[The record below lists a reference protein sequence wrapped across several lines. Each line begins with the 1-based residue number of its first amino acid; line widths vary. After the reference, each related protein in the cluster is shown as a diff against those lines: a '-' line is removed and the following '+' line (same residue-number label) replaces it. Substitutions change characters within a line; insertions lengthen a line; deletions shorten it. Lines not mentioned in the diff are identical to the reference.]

1 MPSMDEGSQ
10 KPTVLVVEDHPLN
23 MKLTSDLLELHG
35 FGVVKATDGESAL
48 QLLQTS
54 RPDLILLDLHLP
66 GMDGLQVFQQIKAD
80 PRLSAT
86 PVIALTAS
94 AMRDEEER
102 IRAVGFT
109 DYIAK
114 PIDTKRFIT
123 TVRAHLPKL

>member
-1 MPSMDEGSQ
+1 MSEGSE

-35 FGVVKATDGESAL
+35 FQVVKATDGESAL
-48 QLLQTS
+48 QLLQTIQ
-54 RPDLILLDLHLP
+54 PDLILLDIHLP

-80 PRLSAT
+80 PRLSAI

-94 AMRDEEER
+94 AMRDQEER
-102 IRAVGFT
+102 IRTVGFT

-114 PIDTKRFIT
+114 PIDTKRLIA
-123 TVRAHLPKL
+123 TVRTHLPKP

>member
-1 MPSMDEGSQ
+1 MPSMDEGSK

-23 MKLTSDLLELHG
+23 MKLTADLLELHG

-66 GMDGLQVFQQIKAD
+66 GMDGLQVFQKIKAD